1 MPAIAWPRAIHV
13 HCSNDPLMPI
23 KHLKPKSPRTSSE
36 RAKSKR
42 APWKS
47 LLVAAGVLAAG
58 VALVGFFVLT
68 LALAWMSR
76 DLPNPNAL
84 LDRDVAQ
91 STKIYDRTGE
101 VLLYEIHGDEKR
113 TLVSIAEIPDHM
125 KGATVAIE
133 DKDFYKHHG
142 VSWRG
147 LIRAFASSVI
157 KRQRVKGTSTLT
169 QQFVKNAILTNER
182 TIARKMKE
190 LLLSLQ
196 IERKYTKDEILQL
209 YLNEIPYGSTIYGVE
224 SAAQGYFGKS
234 VRDVSLDEAALLAAL
249 PQAPDLYN
257 PYGMG
262 SRGDNRDAL
271 VSRQHYILDV
281 MVDQGFI
288 SREQADAAKQI
299 NTLEK
304 LVPRRVG
311 DIRAPHFVMYV
322 RSELI
327 EKLGQRMVETG
338 GLKVIT
344 TLDWRLQ
351 QAAEQAVRDGVDE
364 RGTQYGFS
372 NAALVA
378 LGPKDGHILAMVG
391 SRDFFDEENDGQVNV
406 CIRPRQPG
414 SSFKP
419 FVYAAGFMKGFLPET
434 TLWDVKTTFRTDTKN
449 YSPND
454 YDFGE
459 RGPVSVRA
467 ALQGSL
473 NIPAVKMLYL
483 VGVGRVLDLAEEL
496 GFSTFGD
503 RSRFGLSLVLGGG
516 EVKLLEHA
524 AAYGAFANDGMIQPT
539 ISILKVEDANGE
551 TVEEWKLG
559 EGKRV
564 FEPQIARMVSNVLS
578 DNGARAYVFG
588 AHNALT
594 LPDRQ
599 VATKTGTTNDYR
611 DAWTI
616 GYTPSLVAG
625 VWAGNNDN
633 SEMAR
638 GAGGSSVA
646 APIWQNFMIQAVE
659 GSPAE
664 TFTPPAPGFSE
675 KDVIIGKAFETTEK
689 IDVISGKLATEYT
702 PPEFTEERKFREA
715 HCILYYV
722 DKDNPLGP
730 VPSNPERDPQ
740 FNNWEAAVQAWAEHE
755 EWNATGTP
763 PTEYDDVHTREN
775 IPSVRVTAPSNNDKV
790 RSRSFDITAEVS
802 APRSVKSVKALINGY
817 VIGSAFSGNGDAWTI
832 RATVPNALGKGYHD
846 LEIQARD
853 DVGNAGW
860 AAVTVN
866 LLADPQEV
874 VLRIANPEPGSE
886 IALNEFPKTVEAH
899 ADDLSGITR
908 ADLYLETPD
917 GETKLIGSNIGPEE
931 NPITFNWSY
940 LRGPGV
946 YALYAQ
952 ALTAYGQ
959 TIKGDVISVTVLP
972 PKSE

>member
-1 MPAIAWPRAIHV
+1 
-13 HCSNDPLMPI
+13 MPI
-23 KHLKPKSPRTSSE
+23 KHLKPKSPHSAAERT
-36 RAKSKR
+36 KSKR

-47 LLVAAGVLAAG
+47 LLMAAGVLVAG
-58 VALVGFFVLT
+58 AALVGFFVLT

-113 TLVSIAEIPDHM
+113 TLVSVEEIPDCM

-142 VSWRG
+142 ISWRG
-147 LIRAFASSVI
+147 LIRAFVSSAI

-182 TIARKMKE
+182 TITRKMKE
-190 LLLSLQ
+190 LLLSMQ

-281 MVDQGFI
+281 MVEQGFV
-288 SREQADAAKQI
+288 SREQADAAKEI
-299 NTLEK
+299 DTLKK
-304 LVPRRVG
+304 LIPRSVG
-311 DIRAPHFVMYV
+311 SIKAPHFVMYV
-322 RSELI
+322 RSELV
-327 EKLGQRMVETG
+327 EKLGQRAVETG

-351 QAAEQAVRDGVDE
+351 QDAEQAVRDGVDE
-364 RGTQYGFS
+364 RGARYGFS

-378 LGPKDGHILAMVG
+378 IGPKDGHILAMTG

-406 CIRPRQPG
+406 TIRPRQPG

-434 TLWDVKTTFRTDTKN
+434 TLWDVKTSFRTDTKN

-483 VGVGRVLDLAEEL
+483 VGVGRVLDLAEEV
-496 GFSTFGD
+496 GYTTFGD
-503 RSRFGLSLVLGGG
+503 RSRYGLSLVLGGG

-524 AAYGAFANDGMIQPT
+524 AAYGAFANEGMIQP
-539 ISILKVEDANGE
+539 IASILKVEDANGE
-551 TVEEWKLG
+551 TIEEWKLG
-559 EGKRV
+559 DGKRV

-588 AHNALT
+588 AHNALM

-599 VATKTGTTNDYR
+599 AAAKTGTTNDYR

-616 GYTPSLVAG
+616 GYTPSLVTG
-625 VWAGNNDN
+625 VWTGNNDN

-646 APIWQNFMIQAVE
+646 APIWQDFMIRAVE
-659 GSPAE
+659 GSPIE
-664 TFTPPAPGFSE
+664 SFTPPAPGFSK
-675 KDVIIGKAFETTEK
+675 KDVIMGKAFETTVK

-715 HCILYYV
+715 HCILYYA

-730 VPSNPERDPQ
+730 VPSNPARDPQ
-740 FNNWEAAVQAWAEHE
+740 FNNWEAAVQAWVERE

-763 PTEYDDVHTREN
+763 PTEYDDAHTKEN
-775 IPSVRVTAPSNNDKV
+775 IPEIRVMEPSANDKI
-790 RSRSFDITAEVS
+790 RSRLFDVVAEVS
-802 APRSVKSVKALINGY
+802 APRSIKSVKAVIGGY
-817 VIGSAFSGNGDAWTI
+817 VIGSAFNGNGNVWTI
-832 RATVPNALGKGYHD
+832 RASIPNALDKGYHD
-846 LEIQARD
+846 LKIEARD
-853 DVGNAGW
+853 DVGNTGTAM
-860 AAVTVN
+860 VTIN
-866 LLADPQEV
+866 LLADPEEAL
-874 VLRIANPEPGSE
+874 LRIVNPGPGSE
-886 IALNEFPKTVEAH
+886 IALNEFPKTVEVH
-899 ADDLSGITR
+899 ADDLSGIMR
-908 ADLYLETPD
+908 ADLYLQTPD
-917 GETKLIGSNIGPEE
+917 GETELIGSNIGPEE
-931 NPITFNWSY
+931 NPILFNWSY
-940 LRGPGV
+940 LRGSGM

-952 ALTAYGQ
+952 AVTAYGR
-959 TIKGDVISVTVLP
+959 TVKGDVISVTVLP

>member
-1 MPAIAWPRAIHV
+1 
-13 HCSNDPLMPI
+13 MPI
-23 KHLKPKSPRTSSE
+23 KHLKPKSPHSAAERT
-36 RAKSKR
+36 KSKR

-47 LLVAAGVLAAG
+47 LLMAAGVLVAG
-58 VALVGFFVLT
+58 AALVGFFVLT

-113 TLVSIAEIPDHM
+113 TLVSVEEIPDCM

-142 VSWRG
+142 ISWRG
-147 LIRAFASSVI
+147 LIRAFVSSAI

-182 TIARKMKE
+182 TITRKMKE
-190 LLLSLQ
+190 LLLSMQ

-281 MVDQGFI
+281 MAEQGFV
-288 SREQADAAKQI
+288 SREQADAAKEI
-299 NTLEK
+299 DTLEK
-304 LVPRRVG
+304 LIPRSVG
-311 DIRAPHFVMYV
+311 SIKAPHFVMYV
-322 RSELI
+322 RSELV
-327 EKLGQRMVETG
+327 EKLGQRAVETG

-351 QAAEQAVRDGVDE
+351 QDAEQAVRDGVDE
-364 RGTQYGFS
+364 RGARYGFS

-378 LGPKDGHILAMVG
+378 IGPKDGHILAMTG

-406 CIRPRQPG
+406 TIRPRQPG

-434 TLWDVKTTFRTDTKN
+434 TLWDVKTSFRTDTKN

-483 VGVGRVLDLAEEL
+483 VGVGRVLDLAEEV
-496 GFSTFGD
+496 GYTTFGD
-503 RSRFGLSLVLGGG
+503 RSRYGLSLVLGGG

-524 AAYGAFANDGMIQPT
+524 AAYGAFANEGVIQP
-539 ISILKVEDANGE
+539 IASILKVEDANGE
-551 TVEEWKLG
+551 TIEEWKLG
-559 EGKRV
+559 DGKRV

-588 AHNALT
+588 AHNALM

-599 VATKTGTTNDYR
+599 AAAKTGTTNDYR

-616 GYTPSLVAG
+616 GYTPSLVTG

-646 APIWQNFMIQAVE
+646 APIWQDFMIRAVE
-659 GSPAE
+659 GSPIE
-664 TFTPPAPGFSE
+664 SFTPPAPGFSK
-675 KDVIIGKAFETTEK
+675 KDVIMGKAFETTVK

-715 HCILYYV
+715 HCILYYA

-730 VPSNPERDPQ
+730 VPSNPARDPQ
-740 FNNWEAAVQAWAEHE
+740 FNNWEAAVQAWVERE

-763 PTEYDDVHTREN
+763 PTEYDDAHTKEN
-775 IPSVRVTAPSNNDKV
+775 IPEIRVMEPSANDKI
-790 RSRSFDITAEVS
+790 RSRLFDVVAEVS
-802 APRSVKSVKALINGY
+802 APRSIRSVKAVIGGY
-817 VIGSAFSGNGDAWTI
+817 VIGSAFNGNGNVWTI
-832 RATVPNALGKGYHD
+832 RASIPNALDKGYHD
-846 LEIQARD
+846 LKIEARD
-853 DVGNAGW
+853 DVGNTGTAM
-860 AAVTVN
+860 VTIN
-866 LLADPQEV
+866 LLADPEEAL
-874 VLRIANPEPGSE
+874 LRIVNPGPGSE
-886 IALNEFPKTVEAH
+886 IALNEFPKTVEVH
-899 ADDLSGITR
+899 ADDLSGIMR
-908 ADLYLETPD
+908 ADLYLQTPD
-917 GETKLIGSNIGPEE
+917 GETELIGSNIGPEE
-931 NPITFNWSY
+931 NPILFNWSY
-940 LRGPGV
+940 LRGSGM

-952 ALTAYGQ
+952 AVTAYGR
-959 TIKGDVISVTVLP
+959 TVKGDVISVTVLP